1 MIIVRKN
8 GYLKYKNFKF
18 RCSLGKGGAKEKNKE
33 GDKVT
38 PTGTY
43 RILNIYYRQDRVK
56 KIKTSVKKIKINNLI
71 KNKRFINSLISNIIL
86 S

>member
-56 KIKTSVKKIKINNLI
+56 KIKTSVKKIKINGFL
-71 KNKRFINSLISNIIL
+71 L
-86 S
+86 SYNY